1 MTLELMLTSD
11 RFHSVGIKISG
22 ISLAGS
28 LKMPHRQVR
37 KYNNDYRRKRF
48 HRSWYPTL
56 WSSGARILTTR
67 YYQNDYSRNNYSD
80 DKYHQPRVW
89 KPMIERYKKTINVL
103 QKCYLTSVK
112 PKDSGL
118 VFIHNDTFCE
128 Y

>member
-1 MTLELMLTSD
+1 MTLELILTSD
-11 RFHSVGIKISG
+11 RFRSVGIKISG
-22 ISLAGS
+22 IDFKG
-28 LKMPHRQVR
+28 
-37 KYNNDYRRKRF
+37 
-48 HRSWYPTL
+48 
-56 WSSGARILTTR
+56 GARILTTR

-118 VFIHNDTFCE
+118 VFIHKDTFCE